1 MHLYGLKGF
10 EDLERY
16 SKYSQLSSS
25 TNGAGKGYFLTL
37 AMVYVDLTLGDVE
50 RLRGVDELRHLLQSV
65 AVCPVALLGSSDF
78 QVMVSMLFFV
88 WHLGINRHQSASIG
102 INRHQGLKDTTYD
115 CHVHCTLVHYSYISQ
130 YISYQSHIVS
140 ISISTEFLPLRY
152 FKIPQLTQILDLRTL
167 KHVKPIHRHVAAEK
181 QSGFRHL
188 LHVSGLSRSA

>member
-1 MHLYGLKGF
+1 M
-10 EDLERY
+10 
-16 SKYSQLSSS
+16 SCVTCCS
-25 TNGAGKGYFLTL
+25 
-37 AMVYVDLTLGDVE
+37 
-50 RLRGVDELRHLLQSV
+50 LLQS
-65 AVCPVALLGSSDF
+65 ALLRCSARAISRSWFPCSFSFGILASI
-78 QVMVSMLFFV
+78 
-88 WHLGINRHQSASIG
+88 GINRHQSASIG